1 MVRRSLVCWSCGL
14 IVNIT
19 HTYLGALCSLCMCVA
34 TPLQEGCGFHP
45 RGVNTQV
52 YKLAYHHGD
61 LCLSGT
67 AEVPLAGQQDHL
79 PSPSPHP
86 HVHMQC
92 QVLYVLSLCVC
103 VLLHTYTGMLM
114 ERCIP
119 LEALPLRLVAFGR
132 CFRAEDGESFLT
144 SGGSMHLMYST
155 LSIANSVDACRYVDV
170 YIVFF
175 G

>member
-1 MVRRSLVCWSCGL
+1 MPGL
-14 IVNIT
+14 IE
-19 HTYLGALCSLCMCVA
+19 HHSYTYPRALCACVLPH
-34 TPLQEGCGFHP
+34 PLQEGCGFHP

-67 AEVPLAGQQDHL
+67 AEVPLAGQQDHW
-79 PSPSPHP
+79 PSLSPHP
-86 HVHMQC
+86 HVRMQYY
-92 QVLYVLSLCVC
+92 LLSPCVC
-103 VLLHTYTGMLM
+103 VLLDMFTGMLM

-144 SGGSMHLMYST
+144 SGQPH
-155 LSIANSVDACRYVDV
+155 CRHVARM
-170 YIVFF
+170 
-175 G
+175 